1 MGAVTEFIE
10 KTFRTSPKNIPP
22 ASGAMMFRDRGKVAN
37 SSARLFRNWAEHSE
51 WVRAAVNVRKTQ
63 VSQAEWDV
71 VRDDDDGKFDKG
83 LAQEI
88 RDIFE
93 TPNPACE
100 SYRSFV
106 EPIVEDILVLDA
118 GAIEKER
125 TIAKRLVYLHAVDGA
140 LVKVS
145 STWDGDP
152 EETRYWWCPDP
163 MTEVGFKNRDMLYIM
178 ANPRTY
184 RVVGL
189 APLET
194 LKMTVDA
201 EILGSNYNARMVQ
214 SASPD
219 GLLDLG
225 EGARQ
230 ENVDAF
236 KSYWMAEVAGKGAL
250 GFIGG
255 TKNAK
260 FIPFRE
266 NNRDMQFLEWQ
277 TYLVRKIAAVF
288 GLSPQDL
295 GITFD
300 INRATG
306 DVQQEMTED
315 RGLKPLLSLIQD
327 YFTREIVWDEGF
339 GGKKNNLAF
348 RFTDLNIKESI
359 SKASLNKLALAG
371 MPWKV
376 INEARRDEGREPI
389 GDPNDEGNPYNR
401 LMANTPLGIVLLDE
415 VSTAKEVA
423 SPPPP
428 PQGSQ
433 PPGSKPKAPA
443 KPASDGKD
451 KG

>member
-1 MGAVTEFIE
+1 MGAIADLLE

-22 ASGAMMFRDRGKVAN
+22 SSGAMMFRDRGKVAN

-51 WVRAAVNVRKTQ
+51 WVRAAINVRKTQ
-63 VSQAEWDV
+63 VSQADWDI
-71 VRDDDDGKFDKG
+71 VRDNDEGKFDKV

-88 RDIFE
+88 HDLLE
-93 TPNPACE
+93 TPSPMVD
-100 SYRSFV
+100 SWRSFI
-106 EPIVEDILVLDA
+106 EPIVEDLLVLDA
-118 GAIEKER
+118 GVIEKER
-125 TIAKRLVYLHAVDGA
+125 TLGGRVVYLHGVDGA
-140 LVKVS
+140 LMKVS
-145 STWDGDP
+145 ATWDGDP
-152 EETRYWWCPDP
+152 EEPRYFWCPDP
-163 MTEVGFKNRDMLYIM
+163 ITEVKFKNRDIVYAM

-194 LKMTVDA
+194 LKMAVDA

-219 GLLDLG
+219 GILDLG

-230 ENVDAF
+230 ENVEAF
-236 KSYWMAEVAGKGAL
+236 KSYWMAEVAGRGAL

-295 GITFD
+295 GVTFD

-306 DVQQEMTED
+306 DVQQEQTED
-315 RGLKPLLSLIQD
+315 RGFKPTLDLLQGYL
-327 YFTREIVWDEGF
+327 TREIVWDDGF

-348 RFTDLNIKESI
+348 RFRDLNIKESI
-359 SKASLNKLALAG
+359 SKANLNKLALAG

-376 INEARRDEGREPI
+376 VNEARRDEGREPI
-389 GDPNDEGNPYNR
+389 GDPNDESNPYNR
-401 LMANTPLGIVLLDE
+401 LMANTPLGIVLLDD
-415 VSTAKEVA
+415 VSTAKEVTT
-423 SPPPP
+423 PPPA
-428 PQGSQ
+428 QGDQS
-433 PPGSKPKAPA
+433 PGSKPKTPA
-443 KPASDGKD
+443 KPASDGNSKE
-451 KG
+451 